1 MPEVD
6 DNKFEAFI
14 NAEGDAVLDAFLA
27 LLPTEDENFQV
38 ASSPNPAKFISKLR
52 DIESSARVIL
62 SAASDYAGAKLMRM
76 RCEKRRIPRKRIQR
90 VDQNLL
96 EMYDLENDALEARPL
111 KPDKEK
117 ARGRE
122 LFNACS
128 KRAETI
134 VVPEVTFDSS
144 IAKGELHC
152 LANGEGYER
161 REISWKRTLQK

>member
-1 MPEVD
+1 MSDVD
-6 DNKFEAFI
+6 DKVEAFI

-27 LLPTEDENFQV
+27 LLPTEDENYKV
-38 ASSPNPAKFISKLR
+38 ANSQNPAKFIAKLH
-52 DIESSARVIL
+52 DIDSSARTIL
-62 SAASDYAGAKLMRM
+62 NAASDYAGAKLVRM

-96 EMYDLENDALEARPL
+96 EIYDLENDALDEQPL
-111 KPDKEK
+111 KPEKEK
-117 ARGRE
+117 ERGRK
-122 LFNACS
+122 LLNACS

-161 REISWKRTLQK
+161 REISWKRT

>member
-1 MPEVD
+1 MSDVD
-6 DNKFEAFI
+6 DKVEAFI

-27 LLPTEDENFQV
+27 LLPTEDENFKV
-38 ASSPNPAKFISKLR
+38 ANSPNPAKFISKLR

-62 SAASDYAGAKLMRM
+62 GAASDYAGAKLMRM

-96 EMYDLENDALEARPL
+96 EIYDLENDALGAHPM

-117 ARGRE
+117 ERGRE
-122 LFNACS
+122 LLNACS

-134 VVPEVTFDSS
+134 IVPEVTFDSS

-152 LANGEGYER
+152 LANGEGYEK
-161 REISWKRTLQK
+161 REISWKRTSQM

>member
-1 MPEVD
+1 MSEVD
-6 DNKFEAFI
+6 DKLEAFI

-27 LLPTEDENFQV
+27 LLPTEEENYNV
-38 ASSPNPAKFISKLR
+38 ANSSTPAKFISKLH
-52 DIESSARVIL
+52 DIESSARVVL
-62 SAASDYAGAKLMRM
+62 CAASDYAGAKLMRM

-96 EMYDLENDALEARPL
+96 AIYDLENDALGDRPL

-122 LFNACS
+122 LLNACS
-128 KRAETI
+128 RRAETI
-134 VVPEVTFDSS
+134 AVPEVTFDSS

-161 REISWKRTLQK
+161 REISWKRT